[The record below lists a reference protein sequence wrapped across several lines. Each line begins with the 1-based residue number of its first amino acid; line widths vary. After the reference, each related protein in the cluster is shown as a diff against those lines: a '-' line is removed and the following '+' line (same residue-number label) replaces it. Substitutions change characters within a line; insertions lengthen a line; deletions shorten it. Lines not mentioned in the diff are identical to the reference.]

1 VRRRA
6 ALALLA
12 AGLVA
17 SGCSLFASAPG
28 PKPAQIVAAPG
39 EQFTLRLDTN
49 RAAGFAW
56 ELAKPLDTSVVTLV
70 GTAYEEAASGGVG
83 APGVEVWTFA
93 AVASGW
99 TTINLAYRRPWEEMA
114 PARIIAYSVDVA
126 P

>member
-1 VRRRA
+1 MRRRD

-12 AGLVA
+12 ASLA
-17 SGCSLFASAPG
+17 AAGCSLFASAPG

-39 EQFTLRLDTN
+39 EQFTLRLDAN
-49 RAAGFAW
+49 RSTGFAW
-56 ELAKPLDTSVVTLV
+56 ELAKPLDTAVVTLV
-70 GTAYEEAASGGVG
+70 GTEYEEATSGGVG

-99 TTINLAYRRPWEEMA
+99 TTIHLAYRRPWEEMA
-114 PARIIAYSVDVA
+114 PARILAYSVDVT